1 MSYALLFITDIV
13 VPLLIIWSRKAK
25 FSKANLQS
33 DEKIIAIGKTHWI
46 VLLYIIIPQILITT
60 FCIFDI
66 QNKSEQTWSMYLFL
80 TIFFIVLWSQVVTY
94 CREFV
99 ITNKRVLLKIG
110 IISRTTKEFRYEKL
124 ESCDV
129 KQGLLGRML
138 SFGTVIISG
147 VGGSVVKEPYVQGPL
162 AFRQYLIDCINSELC
177 NTNEATQPT
186 SSQLYS
192 IEELRAYKKLLDEGI
207 ITKEEFDKKKQ
218 EILERKP

>member
-1 MSYALLFITDIV
+1 
-13 VPLLIIWSRKAK
+13 
-25 FSKANLQS
+25 
-33 DEKIIAIGKTHWI
+33 
-46 VLLYIIIPQILITT
+46 
-60 FCIFDI
+60 
-66 QNKSEQTWSMYLFL
+66 
-80 TIFFIVLWSQVVTY
+80 
-94 CREFV
+94 
-99 ITNKRVLLKIG
+99 
-110 IISRTTKEFRYEKL
+110 
-124 ESCDV
+124 
-129 KQGLLGRML
+129 ML